1 MSKNEKGK
9 RIDGDKVLIVGANGH
24 LGHVVVETA
33 LENDYQVRAADTKTD
48 RLDTMK
54 HSGLE
59 KVQVDITKKETLTP
73 LMNGVM
79 GVISTVGLWRENPPD
94 TFDSVDRQGNINLF
108 EAAMQKG

>member
-1 MSKNEKGK
+1 MN
-9 RIDGDKVLIVGANGH
+9 DKLLIVGANGH

-33 LENDYQVRAADTKTD
+33 LENDYRVRAADTKMD

-79 GVISTVGLWRENPPD
+79 GVISTVGLWQEKH
-94 TFDSVDRQGNINLF
+94 NILY
-108 EAAMQKG
+108 